1 MTNSL
6 TVITN
11 DISTPEKLAA
21 LRINKDV
28 PHFRAIAR
36 TERCTMLADLIM
48 QAYILKHQTPELG
61 NMSTG
66 QVVELDAAALDGFIM
81 EDIHISDYT
90 FAEIGEAFR
99 MGLVGK
105 FGEYF
110 GLNSLTFFGFL
121 QGYLKTDKKLRAI
134 KIVQQYNKKKKQE
147 EYDKKQRELARM
159 KGWGVKVKTVT
170 WDEMVNIAKNKEI

>member
-1 MTNSL
+1 
-6 TVITN
+6 
-11 DISTPEKLAA
+11 
-21 LRINKDV
+21 
-28 PHFRAIAR
+28 
-36 TERCTMLADLIM
+36 
-48 QAYILKHQTPELG
+48 
-61 NMSTG
+61 
-66 QVVELDAAALDGFIM
+66 
-81 EDIHISDYT
+81 
-90 FAEIGEAFR
+90 

-159 KGWGVKVKTVT
+159 EGWGVKVKTVT